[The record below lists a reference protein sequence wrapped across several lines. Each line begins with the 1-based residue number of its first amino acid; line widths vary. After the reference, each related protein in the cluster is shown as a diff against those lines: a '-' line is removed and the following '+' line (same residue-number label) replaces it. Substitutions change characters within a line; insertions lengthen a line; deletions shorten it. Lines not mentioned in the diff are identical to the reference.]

1 MEVACMKKLF
11 ALILALI
18 CVFGLIGCAN
28 RGSEEPEISTDT
40 KNENSGWTQHNH
52 TECEF
57 CGDTEAGGRWFIAE
71 AMDSNFVKPLGGGC
85 FEAVAALDAG
95 ISLHY
100 SAVDGDPEKR
110 LSKGDVVRITYNGM
124 IMESYPVQ
132 IAADS
137 VEKAE

>member
-1 MEVACMKKLF
+1 MKITF

-18 CVFGLIGCAN
+18 CVFVLIGCAN
-28 RGSEEPEISTDT
+28 RGSEEPEISTDA
-40 KNENSGWTQHNH
+40 KNENSGLTQHNH

-57 CGDTEAGGRWFIAE
+57 CGDTEDGGRWFIAE
-71 AMDSNFVKPLGGGC
+71 AMDSNFVKPLGDGC

-95 ISLHY
+95 ITLHY

-110 LSKGDVVRITYNGM
+110 LTAGDVVRITYNGM

>member
-1 MEVACMKKLF
+1 MKKLF

-18 CVFGLIGCAN
+18 CFFGLIGCAN
-28 RGSEEPEISTDT
+28 RESEEPEISTDA
-40 KNENSGWTQHNH
+40 KNENSGLTQHNH

-57 CGDTEAGGRWFIAE
+57 CGDTEDGGRWFIAE
-71 AMDSNFVKPLGGGC
+71 AMDSNFVKPLGDGC

-100 SAVDGDPEKR
+100 SAVDGDSNKR
-110 LSKGDVVRITYNGM
+110 LTAGDVVRITYNGM

-132 IAADS
+132 ISADS
-137 VEKAE
+137 VEKY

>member
-1 MEVACMKKLF
+1 MKKLF

-18 CVFGLIGCAN
+18 CVLGLIGCAN
-28 RGSEEPEISTDT
+28 RESEEPEISTDA
-40 KNENSGWTQHNH
+40 KNENSGLTQHNH

-57 CGDTEAGGRWFIAE
+57 CGDTEDGGRWFIAE
-71 AMDSNFVKPLGGGC
+71 AMDSNFVKPLGDGC
-85 FEAVAALDAG
+85 FEAVAAMDAG

-100 SAVDGDPEKR
+100 SAVDGDSNKR
-110 LSKGDVVRITYNGM
+110 LTAGDVVRITYNGM

>member
-1 MEVACMKKLF
+1 MRGYIIFLSRVK
-11 ALILALI
+11 IL
-18 CVFGLIGCAN
+18 
-28 RGSEEPEISTDT
+28 REEPKKNVYIR
-40 KNENSGWTQHNH
+40 KVFIMNENSRRILTV
-52 TECEF
+52 
-57 CGDTEAGGRWFIAE
+57 AG
-71 AMDSNFVKPLGGGC
+71 
-85 FEAVAALDAG
+85 ALDAG

>member
-1 MEVACMKKLF
+1 MKKLF

-28 RGSEEPEISTDT
+28 RGSEEPEISTDA
-40 KNENSGWTQHNH
+40 KNENSGLTQHNH

-57 CGDTEAGGRWFIAE
+57 CGDTEGGGRWFIAE
-71 AMDSNFVKPLGGGC
+71 AMDSNFVKPLGDGC

-110 LSKGDVVRITYNGM
+110 LTAGDVVRITYNGM

>member
-1 MEVACMKKLF
+1 MEVVCMKKLF

-18 CVFGLIGCAN
+18 CVLGLIGCAN
-28 RGSEEPEISTDT
+28 RGSEEPEISTDAKT
-40 KNENSGWTQHNH
+40 ENSGLTQHNH

-57 CGDTEAGGRWFIAE
+57 CGETEDGGRWFIAE
-71 AMDSNFVKPLGGGC
+71 AMDSNFVKPLGDGC

>member
-1 MEVACMKKLF
+1 MKKLF
-11 ALILALI
+11 ALVLALI
-18 CVFGLIGCAN
+18 CVFGLIGCAS
-28 RGSEEPEISTDT
+28 RQSEAPEISTDT
-40 KNENSGWTQHNH
+40 KNENSGLTQHNH

-57 CGDTEAGGRWFIAE
+57 CGETENGGRWFIAE
-71 AMDSNFVKPLGGGC
+71 AMDSNFVKPLGDGC

-110 LSKGDVVRITYNGM
+110 LSKSDVVRITYNGM